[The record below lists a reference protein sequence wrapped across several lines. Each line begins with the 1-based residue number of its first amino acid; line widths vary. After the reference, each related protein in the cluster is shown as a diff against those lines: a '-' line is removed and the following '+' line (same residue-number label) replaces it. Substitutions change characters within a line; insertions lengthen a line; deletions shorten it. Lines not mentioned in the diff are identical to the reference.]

1 MASFQCG
8 SNVESRRSNKMDA
21 LYNHYINGTS
31 GQVYLPGEGLR
42 GQPIEL
48 VEWTEWYCVFIQ
60 LNVNYKRVCR
70 NL

>member
-1 MASFQCG
+1 
-8 SNVESRRSNKMDA
+8 MDA

-48 VEWTEWYCVFIQ
+48 MEWTEWYCVFIQ